1 MDDGRKKGD
10 ARDESANRELCL
22 YDIDYYSLQY
32 VYVYETHLA
41 PIRILDPGS
50 WILGPWSSSHVST
63 LYLYLVSSI

>member
-41 PIRILDPGS
+41 PIRILDTGS
-50 WILGPWSSSHVST
+50 LVLGPLHTSPHCI
-63 LYLYLVSSI
+63 YI